1 MLPATCLWDRFPEQ
15 THTFSS
21 GAGVHRDVQEEFGE
35 TTRAIG
41 FQNRPEPADARFW
54 MPSKRKLVPAAC
66 AVKPDLILIGA
77 GLDGMRNNVLGQFD
91 ITPLG
96 FAAMTRVVVDLA
108 NELCQGRIVSVLEGG
123 RSEAGI

>member
-1 MLPATCLWDRFPEQ
+1 
-15 THTFSS
+15 
-21 GAGVHRDVQEEFGE
+21 
-35 TTRAIG
+35 
-41 FQNRPEPADARFW
+41 

-66 AVKPDLILIGA
+66 AFKPDLILIGA